1 MSSDCFEL
9 LINSSL
15 HKLALEKFNSIH
27 TMYYDFNQ
35 GLLDLKIF
43 NSIKRLIVEYFI
55 LYKINVCGYRK
66 TNLILDADMFLYL
79 AKG

>member
-1 MSSDCFEL
+1 MSSDYFEL

-15 HKLALEKFNSIH
+15 HKLALKKLNSIH

-43 NSIKRLIVEYFI
+43 I
-55 LYKINVCGYRK
+55 
-66 TNLILDADMFLYL
+66 
-79 AKG
+79 